1 MVKKVIKQYQGNEGS
16 SETKK
21 RNPPKVKTRT
31 VTTNPGGYSK
41 TIVKTKTVDRPGKQA
56 SVTTTKTR
64 PTIKGVASDY
74 ASGVRKSVYDIKE
87 KVSEKRTEIKNR
99 RKKNGIP
106 DPPIPKPGDTLQKS
120 QQDNMK
126 IGNEKMSDE
135 ERKRV
140 LDSLRNIPTPSRD
153 YSPNIKRPS
162 KGDTTPGPTTPG
174 QRINPNTMEIQ
185 MAPGEAKRGG
195 TISTSM
201 DKVQA
206 YYKNKK
212 R

>member
-1 MVKKVIKQYQGNEGS
+1 MVKKVIKKYQGNEGS

-99 RKKNGIP
+99 RKKNGN
-106 DPPIPKPGDTLQKS
+106 TLQKS
-120 QQDNMK
+120 QQENMK

-153 YSPNIKRPS
+153 YSPKIKRPS

-185 MAPGEAKRGG
+185 TAPGEAKRGG
-195 TISTSM
+195 RVPTDM
-201 DKVQA
+201 GKLQA

-212 R
+212 

>member
-1 MVKKVIKQYQGNEGS
+1 MAKKVMKKYQGNEGS

-41 TIVKTKTVDRPGKQA
+41 TIVKTKTVDTPVKQG
-56 SVTTTKTR
+56 TTTTTRTR

-74 ASGVRKSVYDIKE
+74 ASGVRKSVYGAKE
-87 KVSEKRTEIKNR
+87 AINNKRTEIKNR
-99 RKKNGIP
+99 RENKERQKALDLLKGIP
-106 DPPIPKPGDTLQKS
+106 TAP
-120 QQDNMK
+120 
-126 IGNEKMSDE
+126 
-135 ERKRV
+135 
-140 LDSLRNIPTPSRD
+140 RD
-153 YSPNIKRPS
+153 YTPKIKRPINP
-162 KGDTTPGPTTPG
+162 DTAPGPTTPG
-174 QRINPNTMEIQ
+174 PRINPDTMEIQ

-195 TISTSM
+195 RIPTSM